1 MPRHPLCALNN
12 LTKNLVIY
20 PALKRGMPFLST
32 SRLYFY
38 LPYAIVKEQMKSR
51 NPNSEKKFEFRISK
65 FNSIHTNGL
74 PCVARNI
81 ISGKIHLPFFTK
93 ASQGM
98 LHSPLR
104 YERGMVGVPGVEPG
118 TSSLS
123 GTRSN
128 QLSYTPFCAP
138 PRGASKSKP
147 RLVTSKVACLP

>member
-38 LPYAIVKEQMKSR
+38 LPYAIVKEQIPLTREIK
-51 NPNSEKKFEFRISK
+51 ISK
-65 FNSIHTNGL
+65 SDIRNFSNSGFRDSSL

-81 ISGKIHLPFFTK
+81 ISGKIHLPFFAK

-138 PRGASKSKP
+138 PRGASKGKP